1 MKVHSCKDSLFSTL
15 PDIFTIFAE
24 NFNAM
29 KLSKDQKN
37 LLKGGLAGWA
47 GMVVAA
53 VLFAV
58 FGKRTWSDTL
68 WLVLGLTI
76 AEIIVSTFLMLGSR
90 VPKEKGEKN
99 E

>member
-1 MKVHSCKDSLFSTL
+1 MKNEDMNAK
-15 PDIFTIFAE
+15 FTIFAA
-24 NFNAM
+24 NFKAM

-58 FGKRTWSDTL
+58 FGGAFRCFRQTHLERYFVVCPRLNYSRNHCIDVFDAWVEGSKR
-68 WLVLGLTI
+68 
-76 AEIIVSTFLMLGSR
+76 ER
-90 VPKEKGEKN
+90 RKK
-99 E
+99 